1 MNATSINNMPLSI
14 PTQSPIGHSTT
25 GNFEV
30 PQGLV
35 MKLELSN
42 LHQDQPSESEQ
53 FSPPP
58 IFGAHIREGVAVVKD
73 WLKKP

>member
-1 MNATSINNMPLSI
+1 MNIKSINNMPLSI
-14 PTQSPIGHSTT
+14 PTQSVIGFSTT
-25 GNFEV
+25 GNFEL
-30 PQGLV
+30 PHGQV

-42 LHQDQPSESEQ
+42 LNVVQSAEAEQ
-53 FSPPP
+53 KSPP